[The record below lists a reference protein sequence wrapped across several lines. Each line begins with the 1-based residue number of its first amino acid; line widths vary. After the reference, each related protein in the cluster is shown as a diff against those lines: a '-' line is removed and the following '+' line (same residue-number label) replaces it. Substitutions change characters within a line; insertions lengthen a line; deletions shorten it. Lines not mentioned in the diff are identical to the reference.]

1 MWTDPE
7 KWTCPHPDCHE
18 RTVTVIGSGH
28 DTAAAI
34 AAVQTRHYKAHREAA
49 IVDARL
55 RKTDVRKP
63 APRWGQAS

>member
-1 MWTDPE
+1 MWTSLDR
-7 KWTCPHPDCHE
+7 WTCPQCS
-18 RTVTVIGSGH
+18 RSVVIDGSDH

-34 AAVQTRHYKAHREAA
+34 AAVQTRHYKAHRDAA